1 MTLSEACTAYL
12 RELQAL
18 KREQS
23 TLGNYQAVFRA
34 WQIYAEE
41 RGLTDLSSFDQ
52 SEIRRWR
59 DSWTTKPSTTRLRLS
74 LLKAFFAYAL
84 REEWIDKSP
93 MLNVQNPKVRQ
104 DPTLPLNHDE
114 VRALI
119 SAATERLPQ
128 ERALVLLM
136 RYSGLAIRDA
146 VTCKREYINENTL
159 ILRRAKSG
167 ELVIV
172 PLPALVIQSLARIA
186 TEDKPY
192 YFWTGSSQ
200 PVTAAKYW
208 RKRLRTVADRA
219 RNS

>member
-12 RELQAL
+12 QELQAL
-18 KREQS
+18 NRGQS

-34 WQIYAEE
+34 WQAYDEE
-41 RGLTDLSSFDQ
+41 RGLTELSSFDQ

-59 DSWTTKPSTTRLRLS
+59 DSWTTKPSTTRMRLG
-74 LLKAFFAYAL
+74 LLKAFFAHAL

-93 MLNVQNPKVRQ
+93 MLNVQSPKVQQ
-104 DPTLPLNHDE
+104 DPTLPLNHDQ

-119 SAATERLPQ
+119 AAARGRPREH
-128 ERALVLLM
+128 ALILLM

-146 VTCKREYINENTL
+146 VTCKREYIKENTL

-172 PLPALVIQSLARIA
+172 SPARIGHSIA
-186 TEDKPY
+186 GK
-192 YFWTGSSQ
+192 
-200 PVTAAKYW
+200 
-208 RKRLRTVADRA
+208 DRHGG
-219 RNS
+219 